1 MITLK
6 KLINNIITIYF
17 NRFIK
22 KNTFEPTKMNITSEI
37 YNKKKFTGLSGPATN
52 LIFCCKRIYLIEEAN
67 NNKTMPSLKRCTS
80 FNFSNLFMICANG
93 NLDLFKKE
101 FSKYENENESYALNC
116 TNQNGNNCLMISVIY
131 GHQELASFILSK
143 RKTNLEHLNE
153 SNYTVLMIA
162 VKNGITEFLDM
173 LIQYQV
179 NINQKNFYGNTALH
193 IATECFNLG
202 IVLIL
207 LNNGSYID
215 NKNNDGFTPLILT
228 IIFNQSLLSSFLINS
243 CANLECFDNYGH
255 NALYFAIKYNN
266 SEILNYLIHKGCNL
280 DIRYEDNYTPLMI
293 AVYFKSNECI
303 ELLLQHN
310 FSSLSKQN
318 SDGHSALYI
327 AMINYYDD
335 IVAIFKKYK

>member
-1 MITLK
+1 
-6 KLINNIITIYF
+6 
-17 NRFIK
+17 
-22 KNTFEPTKMNITSEI
+22 MNITSEI
-37 YNKKKFTGLSGPATN
+37 YNKKKFAGLSGQATN
-52 LIFCCKRIYLIEEAN
+52 FIFCCQRIYLIEQTN
-67 NNKTMPSLKRCTS
+67 NNKNNPPLKRCPS

-101 FSKYENENESYALNC
+101 LSKYQTENESYALNC

-131 GHQELASFILSK
+131 GHKDLASFILSK

-153 SNYTVLMIA
+153 SNYTVLMIT
-162 VKNGITEFLDM
+162 VKNGITEILDM

-179 NINQKNFYGNTALH
+179 NINQKNFDGNTALH
-193 IATECFNLG
+193 IGVEYFNLG
-202 IVLIL
+202 IISIL

-215 NKNNDGFTPLILT
+215 HKNNEGFTPLMISIL
-228 IIFNQSLLSSFLINS
+228 FNQSLLSSFLINS
-243 CANLECFDNYGH
+243 GANLECFDNNRH

-266 SEILNYLIHKGCNL
+266 FEILNYLIHKGCNL
-280 DIRYEDNYTPLMI
+280 DIRFENNNTPLMI
-293 AVYFKSNECI
+293 AVYFTSNECI

-318 SDGHSALYI
+318 NDGHSALYI